1 MHHNIGLVEKHNKR
15 HSEERNDVA
24 ISLVFNI
31 RDCHA
36 VARNDENST
45 FSTGPIGEGFFM
57 AGEIFEV
64 SLWFNSG
71 KSAKQRQLTNSTKN
85 SGVGINILKAGQK
98 YFRTN
103 SKTVVLCFDDGTHG
117 TATVDKCSWGSCMHL
132 IDSCIGKW
140 ARNNGLWRRKL
151 RSGRVSVR
159 FSMKVIKNFT
169 VYNVSK

>member
-1 MHHNIGLVEKHNKR
+1 
-15 HSEERNDVA
+15 
-24 ISLVFNI
+24 
-31 RDCHA
+31 
-36 VARNDENST
+36 
-45 FSTGPIGEGFFM
+45 M

-64 SLWFNSG
+64 SLWFNSS
-71 KSAKQRQLTNSTKN
+71 KSAKRAQFKKLAND
-85 SGVGINILKAGQK
+85 SGVAINILKAGQK

-151 RSGRVSVR
+151 RSSRVSVR
-159 FSMKVIKNFT
+159 FSMKVIKDFT
-169 VYNVSK
+169 VYKVYK